1 MTDATKALVYVV
13 DGITVPVT
21 DSRKVAEFFGK
32 KPAHV
37 NRDIRDIIRDMSDI
51 NSAETTSQ
59 HNKSNFGSVEKYF
72 IKGTYTDAK
81 SENRKMYYMTRD
93 GFSLLAMGFTGK
105 KALQFKLAFLDKF
118 NSMERELDNLRHKQH
133 RIQQLGT
140 YHQAMDAVKLFV
152 DYAKSCGSTNADRY
166 FQNFN
171 RLFNKNIGVDAGQRS
186 NLQTWQYSELDRFQ
200 VITAAV
206 IKGGIAGHKH
216 YKDIFSDVKAK
227 IADYVKIAAITDRL
241 LPAS

>member
-1 MTDATKALVYVV
+1 MIDTTKALVYMANS
-13 DGITVPVT
+13 ISVPVT
-21 DSRKVAEFFGK
+21 DSRKVAEFFSK
-32 KPAHV
+32 RHKNV
-37 NRDIRDIIRDMSDI
+37 LRDIRELIAGID
-51 NSAETTSQ
+51 AESTGLISGRSQ
-59 HNKSNFGSVEKYF
+59 NFF
-72 IKGTYTDAK
+72 IEGTYKAPR
-81 SENRKMYYMTRD
+81 RKNPDPMYYMTRD